1 MQFVQQSSKQ
11 ISYVNSWK
19 WHQIRLKD
27 WFAID
32 LTDIEIWKPGH
43 ARSIP
48 TIIPNSL
55 NSLQT
60 ITAHAVIANTN
71 PMVGPNDSLPQPEDV
86 TGVIAF
92 LCGPESKFIN
102 GALIPIDGGYMCK

>member
-1 MQFVQQSSKQ
+1 MDVILVFQT
-11 ISYVNSWK
+11 
-19 WHQIRLKD
+19 LK
-27 WFAID
+27 
-32 LTDIEIWKPGH
+32 
-43 ARSIP
+43 
-48 TIIPNSL
+48 
-55 NSLQT
+55 
-60 ITAHAVIANTN
+60 AHAVIANTN